1 MMTYT
6 APLNVTTSNPFTIQK
21 SIQLNTS
28 ESSIQNDQALQG
40 FDLDKNGSVSFDEFK
55 NSNFFVSGPADNVA
69 EGKFTSLQL
78 VMKNH
83 DATHTNIISEFTKKN
98 RIEQKKTDLLHIEKH
113 KIEMDLKLSKS
124 QLESFIDSQ
133 KNIPSD
139 KQNPNDYIQS
149 LEKYTRLMK
158 TDTERLNG
166 FNSAHSD
173 LGTPSVFLLKLL
185 QTQQRTEFT
194 DPNYANLES
203 EIDRI
208 EASEYPSA

>member
-1 MMTYT
+1 
-6 APLNVTTSNPFTIQK
+6 
-21 SIQLNTS
+21 
-28 ESSIQNDQALQG
+28 
-40 FDLDKNGSVSFDEFK
+40 
-55 NSNFFVSGPADNVA
+55 
-69 EGKFTSLQL
+69 
-78 VMKNH
+78 
-83 DATHTNIISEFTKKN
+83 
-98 RIEQKKTDLLHIEKH
+98 
-113 KIEMDLKLSKS
+113 MDLKLSKS

-158 TDTERLNG
+158 TDTERLNS
-166 FNSAHSD
+166 FNSAHSE

-208 EASEYPSA
+208 ESSEYPSA